1 MMFSSFS
8 IKSLVLCL
16 SLFGI
21 ISCSGEGDGTII
33 DAFTTSTDSAE
44 LVVVS
49 NTDTSDAASAPNST
63 NVSLKVPGVITL
75 NWTPPTE
82 NTDNSTLLDL
92 SGYKIYYGEAE
103 NELNNTI
110 TVSNSSLSTYVIEN
124 LQPGNVYYVAI
135 TSYNSNGTESI
146 MSNINTV
153 TL

>member
-1 MMFSSFS
+1 MFSSFTS
-8 IKSLVLCL
+8 KSLVLCL
-16 SLFGI
+16 SLFSV
-21 ISCSGEGDGTII
+21 ISCSGETDETVFDAI
-33 DAFTTSTDSAE
+33 DQPTGVTNTNLTS
-44 LVVVS
+44 
-49 NTDTSDAASAPNST
+49 
-63 NVSLKVPGVITL
+63 GVITL

-82 NTDNSTLLDL
+82 NTDKSSLLDL

-103 NELNNTI
+103 NALNSTI

-146 MSNINTV
+146 MSNISTV